1 MGMRE
6 PTVSVC
12 VPTYNGA
19 AFLAETLASIAA
31 QTFEDYEV
39 LIVDDGSKDSTVDI
53 AESYAVSDKRVRVIR
68 NTERAGSSA
77 RNANQCAKHARG
89 EWLKF
94 LYQDDVMTPTCLEQM
109 LDAGRHGPF
118 VITWHGY
125 LFEPNV
131 DEPTRRFYESL
142 PTLELVLPGG
152 YATIDQFCDAV
163 LKHWGINFIGPTSTS
178 LIRRDCFERHGGFSP
193 HIVTFPDTE
202 CWIRLGNSEGL
213 AIATE
218 RLVMFRVHG
227 NSISAEI
234 RDHRSPQRYRHS
246 LEGLALQCK
255 LARAPAYEAI
265 RNRARAQPGMVDPE
279 NTAQGW
285 AQEAR
290 SNAIDT
296 SFRTRD
302 PTTFKEWQTFCA
314 KHMEVQAVLR
324 SVDATMSRR
333 TRLKE
338 FLKARL

>member
-1 MGMRE
+1 MGVQR

-19 AFLAETLASIAA
+19 AFLAETLASIAV
-31 QTFEDYEV
+31 QTFENYEV
-39 LIVDDGSKDSTVDI
+39 LVVDDGSTDGTVDI
-53 AESYAVSDKRVRVIR
+53 GEAYAASDTRVRVIR
-68 NTERAGSSA
+68 NGERAGSSA

-89 EWLKF
+89 DWIKF
-94 LYQDDVMTPTCLEQM
+94 LFQDDVMTPGCLERM

-125 LFEPNV
+125 LFERNV
-131 DEPTRRFYESL
+131 DESTRRFYESL
-142 PTLELVLPGG
+142 PTLESELPVG
-152 YATIDQFCDAV
+152 YATSDQFCDAV
-163 LKHWGINFIGPTSTS
+163 LTHWGVNFIGPTSTS
-178 LIRRDCFERHGGFSP
+178 LVRRDCFERHGGFSP

-202 CWIRLGNSEGL
+202 CWIRLGSNEGL

-227 NSISAEI
+227 TSISAGI

-265 RNRARAQPGMVDPE
+265 RNRARTRHGMVDPE
-279 NTAQGW
+279 ETAQEW

-302 PTTFKEWQTFCA
+302 RTTFKEWQSFCA
-314 KHMEVQAVLR
+314 KHAEVQAVLR